1 MLDRIFVQFEPA
13 FIATAQAAELMQPGQ
28 RPFDD
33 PALAR
38 PLRATPRR
46 GAQRAFLDSPIK

>member
-33 PALAR
+33 PAVAR
-38 PLRATPRR
+38 PLRATPRDPL
-46 GAQRAFLDSPIK
+46 AQLPE